1 MLINYN
7 KLRIYGLS
15 LCIMGKYIYFCICVF
30 HSIKFKIKVSVYLF
44 VKSGRLFLFLISQKS
59 AVEPT
64 SLTIKHPPPLIEI
77 PDHIDDMNAEHTTTL
92 VRCCSVVVNDADTR
106 IIHRAIA
113 SMHASGDVDI
123 LGIHE
128 ETLVE

>member
-1 MLINYN
+1 
-7 KLRIYGLS
+7 
-15 LCIMGKYIYFCICVF
+15 MGKYIYFCICVF

-64 SLTIKHPPPLIEI
+64 SLTIKHPSPLIEI
-77 PDHIDDMNAEHTTTL
+77 AYHIDDMNAKHTTTL
-92 VRCCSVVVNDADTR
+92 IGCGSVVVNDTHLR
-106 IIHRAIA
+106 IIHGAIA